1 MFFFHFVVTLV
12 VRINGYVL
20 FIYLSVFLLKIF
32 HSNEV
37 IFCSS
42 ISLLLHIFTIYE
54 NHLSSIF
61 ATFSFHIHRS
71 YLVLTSNDC
80 LNFVSFMLFQ
90 CLFFLLLLAIHLFMR
105 VLAIEFE
112 MLNTIFEQTKP
123 KCWQNKYSCLLLQF
137 NIQLNSTHNL
147 ILKKNDITVWAFCFR
162 ASNHF
167 QIPWFSFVY
176 SLIYFFL
183 YFIQISA

>member
-1 MFFFHFVVTLV
+1 MWCINKNRPNVNENKLFVFTTFNVLCNLFRRATGFSSHYAWILLQFFFAFFDDVYSFYRSLCLFIVSFPTFCKKNCFFFLHFVVVTLV

-61 ATFSFHIHRS
+61 AAFFFHIH
-71 YLVLTSNDC
+71 TE
-80 LNFVSFMLFQ
+80 
-90 CLFFLLLLAIHLFMR
+90 A
-105 VLAIEFE
+105 
-112 MLNTIFEQTKP
+112 T
-123 KCWQNKYSCLLLQF
+123 
-137 NIQLNSTHNL
+137 
-147 ILKKNDITVWAFCFR
+147 
-162 ASNHF
+162 
-167 QIPWFSFVY
+167 
-176 SLIYFFL
+176 
-183 YFIQISA
+183 